1 MIEDLPEPSVQQLLS
16 QCSNRS
22 MPRDSTQTQ
31 STQLFS
37 RYGSDA
43 IDHLNQARIEKSLL
57 TPTDAFGKID
67 GQDTKLTDVSN
78 KRARVGSFEEDTCP
92 RDSQHST
99 DNMEGITEN
108 RRSIDGDDDV
118 ELSLSCQKE
127 LQTDLLPH
135 ANQTE
140 PKFTQEAAVVERLLN
155 SEDLDDPYKSQD
167 DREAF
172 VVQTWL
178 KETSR
183 AHEDD
188 ACASS
193 KENIDSQDS
202 VLSH

>member
-31 STQLFS
+31 SSQLFS

-57 TPTDAFGKID
+57 TPTDAFKID

-92 RDSQHST
+92 RDSQQSA
-99 DNMEGITEN
+99 DKMEGITEN
-108 RRSIDGDDDV
+108 QRSIDEDEDGEV
-118 ELSLSCQKE
+118 SLSCQKE
-127 LQTDLLPH
+127 LQTDLLTH
-135 ANQTE
+135 TNQTE

-183 AHEDD
+183 SHEDD

>member
-31 STQLFS
+31 SSQLFS

-57 TPTDAFGKID
+57 TPTDAFKID
-67 GQDTKLTDVSN
+67 GQDTKLSDVSN
-78 KRARVGSFEEDTCP
+78 KRARVGSFEEDICP
-92 RDSQHST
+92 RDSQQSA
-99 DNMEGITEN
+99 DKMEGITEN
-108 RRSIDGDDDV
+108 RRSIDGDEDGEV
-118 ELSLSCQKE
+118 SLSCQKE
-127 LQTDLLPH
+127 LQTH
-135 ANQTE
+135 TNQTE
-140 PKFTQEAAVVERLLN
+140 PKCTQEAAVVERLLH

-178 KETSR
+178 KETSC